1 MLFGRTDRQNIYI
14 SIVQYNF
21 SLKCL
26 FVWKYC
32 YLFCWSHRVRDSMA
46 VVLTATHIQSAAN
59 VFELNMRSMYSIQ
72 RYIGKALGDLRQFFL
87 RIPLLWS
94 PLFDWNI
101 DEIDV
106 QFSLPQLYKL
116 SCNKWLFVV
125 SNLSYNYIF
134 IVNIALHFLIVL
146 E

>member
-1 MLFGRTDRQNIYI
+1 
-14 SIVQYNF
+14 
-21 SLKCL
+21 
-26 FVWKYC
+26 
-32 YLFCWSHRVRDSMA
+32 
-46 VVLTATHIQSAAN
+46 
-59 VFELNMRSMYSIQ
+59 MYSIQ

-106 QFSLPQLYKL
+106 QFSLPQLYKW

-125 SNLSYNYIF
+125 SNLSYK
-134 IVNIALHFLIVL
+134 LHFYSQYSVEFFDHFRIKRVMFDSN
-146 E
+146 